1 MRPPHSSHT
10 LRATLLVVLSACC
23 FGSISPLTVF
33 ALKSGAALQAIQA
46 VRYLTAALLLI
57 GLAAWKQMRNR
68 EPIPSTPARAIPWYS
83 PRVLLIAGGGQA
95 SVATLALLAL
105 RWIPAATAAFMFYT
119 YPAWVALMSA
129 ARGIE
134 PLDRVRVLALLLSL
148 GGIAAMVGAPSA
160 ASMSPVGIAVIL
172 AAALVYALY
181 IPVLN
186 GLQRHRP
193 PLDVAR
199 AISVGGA
206 IIFLIWAL
214 ATGTL
219 FAHFDAPSLAASAL
233 QGVLSTGAFLGF
245 LAGLAQLGAVR
256 TAITSTV
263 EPFWTTMVGVVWLG
277 QPLSVGT
284 LIGGAAI
291 MGAVLL
297 LQRPVV
303 SSGGLH
309 SSESHTDD
317 RSGRLPPEDS

>member
-148 GGIAAMVGAPSA
+148 GTGLHPATLVLGTSPGGITEMAITAK
-160 ASMSPVGIAVIL
+160 
-172 AAALVYALY
+172 
-181 IPVLN
+181 VL
-186 GLQRHRP
+186 
-193 PLDVAR
+193 
-199 AISVGGA
+199 
-206 IIFLIWAL
+206 
-214 ATGTL
+214 
-219 FAHFDAPSLAASAL
+219 
-233 QGVLSTGAFLGF
+233 
-245 LAGLAQLGAVR
+245 QLGVPVV
-256 TAITSTV
+256 TAFQV
-263 EPFWTTMVGVVWLG
+263 CRLV
-277 QPLSVGT
+277 
-284 LIGGAAI
+284 
-291 MGAVLL
+291 AVLVL
-297 LQRPVV
+297 LEPLF
-303 SSGGLH
+303 SLLY
-309 SSESHTDD
+309 
-317 RSGRLPPEDS
+317 GRGAD